1 MSSCCPARPGRIVG
15 DIVDTVSSVVA
26 SDVAA
31 PGADNVAAPAD
42 VAATD
47 VAPADVGATDAAPAD
62 VAAIYAAPADLAT
75 TGADDVAATA
85 DVAASKTADNEPA

>member
-1 MSSCCPARPGRIVG
+1 MFSCCPARPGRIVG

-47 VAPADVGATDAAPAD
+47 AAPAD
-62 VAAIYAAPADLAT
+62 VAA

>member
-15 DIVDTVSSVVA
+15 DIVDTVTGVVA

-42 VAATD
+42 VAATY
-47 VAPADVGATDAAPAD
+47 VAPAN
-62 VAAIYAAPADLAT
+62 VAAA
-75 TGADDVAATA
+75 GANNVAATV
-85 DVAASKTADNEPA
+85 DVAASTAADNVPALTDAEVVVKPSV